1 MLVFVWIASLVGSLC
16 CVMLFEMRQWRGLF
30 ASPVQQLGTS
40 LHVNRKEKLPQ
51 AKEVTTTLGG
61 THLRDGEKESS
72 QIVDVPARKSVEK
85 RGLQYRGR
93 MRGFP
98 TEILHLTSQN
108 QSHNF
113 SSCSFFSFS
122 SSLFLFFFR
131 LCSVP
136 LSLLLTI
143 RPVRKAHKSATSSN
157 KAVQDEVV
165 RRHPRSCPRAS
176 RDHQCQQQ
184 QDR

>member
-1 MLVFVWIASLVGSLC
+1 MFISIVRRR
-16 CVMLFEMRQWRGLF
+16 E
-30 ASPVQQLGTS
+30 
-40 LHVNRKEKLPQ
+40 NRRPDMTNQ
-51 AKEVTTTLGG
+51 T
-61 THLRDGEKESS
+61 DG
-72 QIVDVPARKSVEK
+72 IPARKSVEK
-85 RGLQYRGR
+85 RGLQYRGQ

-108 QSHNF
+108 QSHN
-113 SSCSFFSFS
+113 SSSWSFFSFS

-136 LSLLLTI
+136 LSLLLTT
-143 RPVRKAHKSATSSN
+143 RPVRKAHKSAAATRSNQEQPAATSSNKATKQQSN

-165 RRHPRSCPRAS
+165 HRHPRSCPRAS